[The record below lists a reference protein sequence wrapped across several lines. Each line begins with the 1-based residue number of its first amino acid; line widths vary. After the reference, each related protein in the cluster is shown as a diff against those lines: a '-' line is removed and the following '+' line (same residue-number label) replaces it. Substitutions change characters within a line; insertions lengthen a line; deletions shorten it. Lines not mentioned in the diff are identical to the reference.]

1 LREGE
6 YSHVVMVIVAL
17 LLLTL
22 ERLVADVVVELVK
35 LNNDEISGSVAPT
48 RTAMM
53 KLVLGTWVPVKVDF
67 I

>member
-1 LREGE
+1 
-6 YSHVVMVIVAL
+6 MVIVAL